1 MSTALAPSPPAE
13 NPFAHLTAAPDDT
26 ADTIIQR
33 PKGGG
38 RLEFGALFERL
49 GWALAGLA
57 IVWVGWQYPWPV
69 LILAVLYVIGFLFM
83 PKGVSGAFGTAA
95 FATHDDMNRAGF
107 FRSVGLI
114 LGRAQPEKVNLA
126 KAFIR
131 LYTAPLRESSL
142 VCMQVRAALVGGRV
156 GGTPLIRLPF
166 SKMVHLMT
174 VAPPGAGK
182 GVGQIIPALL
192 TYPFSVV
199 VVDPKGENHT
209 ASARARRK
217 RLGNRIVRLD
227 PFGVC
232 GHGGAKLNPL
242 DFISAKNTMCA
253 DQAASLAEALVV
265 ETGREAE
272 PHWSEMSKLCLTAGV
287 LYVAT
292 YATGKDRTLI
302 TVCDLLTD
310 GTAFEGMVGVM
321 QDANGELGKTHG
333 HLPAYPLLKRFGAM
347 LGNLKDREL
356 GSVLSSVSRHLSW
369 MNSPVVTE
377 HLSETTFDQ
386 RWLHKYSTTAYLI
399 LPPRYLTT
407 LSRLMRL
414 WIACIYGR
422 LIDAGAQEE
431 KKVLF
436 LLDEVGNL
444 GPLPQIFQAVTL
456 GRGMGIRVWLVLQS
470 MGQLKSIFPAEG
482 QAQSVEASIDHRIF
496 FGVRDYATAEYLSN
510 YLGQAT
516 VQVESTSTNQGE
528 SQTGSLTQMILKSPG
543 GYSTTKSTGTSS
555 TQSEVGRKLIMP
567 DEILRL
573 RGDIAV
579 ILAKGVPPIKAELA
593 KYYQTPELAEMV
605 QANRP
610 TTSLTEEA

>member
-1 MSTALAPSPPAE
+1 MSTALAPPPE
-13 NPFAHLTAAPDDT
+13 NPFAHLTAAPEET
-26 ADTIIQR
+26 TDTIIQR

-38 RLEFGALFERL
+38 RLDFGALFERL

-57 IVWVGWQYPWPV
+57 LVGLGWQYPWPV

-95 FATHDDMNRAGF
+95 FATHADMKRSGLL
-107 FRSVGLI
+107 RSVGLI
-114 LGRAQPEKVNLA
+114 LGRAQPERVGLV

-131 LYTAPLRESSL
+131 LYTAPLRESQL
-142 VCMQVRAALVGGRV
+142 VCMQVRAALVGGRI

-192 TYPFSVV
+192 SYPGSTVV
-199 VVDPKGENHT
+199 IDPKGENHN

-227 PFGVC
+227 PFAVC
-232 GHGGAKLNPL
+232 GSGGAKVNPL
-242 DFISAKNTMCA
+242 DFISAKNPSCA
-253 DQAASLAEALVV
+253 DQAMSLSEALVV
-265 ETGREAE
+265 ETGREAD
-272 PHWSEMSKLCLTAGV
+272 PHWPACCVLAITAAI
-287 LYVAT
+287 LYVVT
-292 YATGKDRTLI
+292 YARGKDRTLI
-302 TVCDLLTD
+302 TMCDLLTD
-310 GTAFEGMVGVM
+310 MTAFVGMVGVM
-321 QDANGELGKTHG
+321 QDAGGELEKTHG

-347 LGNLKDREL
+347 CANWKDREL
-356 GSVLSSVSRHLSW
+356 GSVLSSISRHLAW
-369 MNSPVVTE
+369 MNSPVVSS
-377 HLSETTFDQ
+377 HLEESTFDP
-386 RWLHKYSTTAYLI
+386 RWLHKTSTTVYLI
-399 LPPRYLTT
+399 LPPKYLTT
-407 LSRLMRL
+407 LSRLLRL
-414 WIACIYGR
+414 WLATIYGK
-422 LIDAGAQEE
+422 LTETGAQEE

-444 GPLPQIFQAVTL
+444 GPLPQIYQAITL
-456 GRGMGIRVWLVLQS
+456 GRGYGIRVWLCLQS

-482 QAQSVEASIDHRIF
+482 QAQSVEASIDHRVF
-496 FGVRDYATAEYLSN
+496 FGVRDYATADYLSN

-516 VQVESTSTNQGE
+516 VQIESTSTNEGQSE
-528 SQTGSLTQMILKSPG
+528 TGSLAQMILKSPG
-543 GYSTTKSTGTSS
+543 GYSTTKSTGTSN
-555 TQSEVGRKLIMP
+555 TQSEVGRALLQP
-567 DEILRL
+567 AEILRL
-573 RGDIAV
+573 RGDIAI

-610 TTSLTEEA
+610 TTSHTEEA